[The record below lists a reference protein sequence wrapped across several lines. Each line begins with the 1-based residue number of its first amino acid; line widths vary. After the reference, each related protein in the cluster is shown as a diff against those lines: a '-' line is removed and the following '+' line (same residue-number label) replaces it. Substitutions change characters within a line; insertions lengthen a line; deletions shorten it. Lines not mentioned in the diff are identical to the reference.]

1 MQRELSEWLLRNGI
15 DPSTVPDP
23 PPPPSGLM
31 VEYDSEEAYL
41 EAVERGE
48 VGRHGEYIISKET

>member
-1 MQRELSEWLLRNGI
+1 
-15 DPSTVPDP
+15 
-23 PPPPSGLM
+23 M